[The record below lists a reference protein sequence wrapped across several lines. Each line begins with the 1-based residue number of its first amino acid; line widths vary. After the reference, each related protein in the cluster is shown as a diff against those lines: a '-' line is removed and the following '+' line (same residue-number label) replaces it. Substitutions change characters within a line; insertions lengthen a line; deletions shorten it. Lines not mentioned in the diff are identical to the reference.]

1 MSVFTTDA
9 HVMYPMD
16 VYGPEVALP
25 CRILIA
31 DDHTP
36 LRNMLKA
43 TLEAHAGWQVCAEA
57 ANGLEAVQKTA
68 EFKPDIII
76 LDLSMPVM
84 NGLEATREIL
94 SVSPHVPILMFT
106 NHALS
111 HLAREAEKA
120 GIRQII
126 SKIYEGDELAI
137 AVETLLNEKPRC
149 AGATIQT
156 EEIPK
161 RASLAD
167 NEENQ

>member
-1 MSVFTTDA
+1 M
-9 HVMYPMD
+9 
-16 VYGPEVALP
+16 P

-36 LRNMLKA
+36 LRNILKA

-57 ANGLEAVQKTA
+57 ANGLEAVQKNA

-111 HLAREAEKA
+111 HLAHEAEKA
-120 GIRQII
+120 GIRQIV
-126 SKIYEGDELAI
+126 SKMYKGDELAT
-137 AVETLLNEKPRC
+137 AVEALLSENPRC
-149 AGATIQT
+149 AAATIQAKKSPS
-156 EEIPK
+156 E
-161 RASLAD
+161 LA
-167 NEENQ
+167 